1 MDIIDDKMEEAK
13 KYRRTKNKGARM
25 KLRKVSIQVKIAKDS
40 ELADF
45 IEHLMYEVAQ
55 LCREGWMVAEESG
68 RVDQFKMPKYEERAD
83 WKTLENKEAQLDAVK
98 IEVNIRRSEELG
110 MVAEG
115 TVLKRKVHRAGK
127 ERERILRGQED
138 ASQALQ
144 EHVDVLYE
152 QSSSRC
158 STK

>member
-55 LCREGWMVAEESG
+55 FRNQIDRAGWIVAEERG
-68 RVDQFKMPKYEERAD
+68 RVDQFKMTMHQQK
-83 WKTLENKEAQLDAVK
+83 LLSVINLF
-98 IEVNIRRSEELG
+98 L
-110 MVAEG
+110 
-115 TVLKRKVHRAGK
+115 
-127 ERERILRGQED
+127 
-138 ASQALQ
+138 
-144 EHVDVLYE
+144 
-152 QSSSRC
+152 
-158 STK
+158 